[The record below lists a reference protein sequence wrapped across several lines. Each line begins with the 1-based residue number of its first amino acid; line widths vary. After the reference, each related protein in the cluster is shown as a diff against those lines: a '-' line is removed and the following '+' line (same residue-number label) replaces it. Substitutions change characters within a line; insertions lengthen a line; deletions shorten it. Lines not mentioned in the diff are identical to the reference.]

1 MNVTN
6 LTSDL
11 HQLLQDSEELERTKR
26 QLEKTKLALTR
37 SELQV
42 SKLEEKVAK
51 IRRKD
56 SRMLDPNDE
65 DNLFRSHTRFRFT
78 SHINGV
84 RALHVKTSRF
94 GKMFTSRDNKG
105 SLLAKAIEYLRETA
119 WAEQSHNG

>member
-65 DNLFRSHTRFRFT
+65 DNLFRSASLLT
-78 SHINGV
+78 SMESE
-84 RALHVKTSRF
+84 RSTSRP
-94 GKMFTSRDNKG
+94 RD
-105 SLLAKAIEYLRETA
+105 SAKCSPLGTTRDL
-119 WAEQSHNG
+119 S